1 VRIGRRTSAKRIT
14 LVACA
19 ALATCVVGGSQG
31 HASPEPDIESAQE
44 RVDDLYHQA
53 EQASERFN
61 ELRTDLRAA
70 RTRLSALQT
79 DVDAQREVVDTL
91 TDEVGD
97 IVAAQAQGTPAGPT
111 AQLISSGD
119 PDAFLAGLAAMQAY
133 SVKQNDL
140 LDTVEAQQAELRLRA
155 EQLQDQV
162 DAIGRAKLEMAEH
175 RAVIDEKFGE
185 ATALLEELEA
195 AERAAVE
202 AAQRSALPQPDP
214 GAEAG
219 DDPTGD
225 ATSGDAP
232 TDDPQEQPQGEQPQV
247 PDVPAPSGNAQAAI
261 DFALAQ
267 LGDAY
272 VYGAAGPDAW
282 DCSGLTMGAWSAAGV
297 ALPHA
302 SSVQAGMG
310 TAVSYEDLQPGDL
323 VFYYSPISH
332 VGLYIGDGQLV
343 HAPNPSSVVE
353 IVDVDLMPITSI
365 RRVG

>member
-1 VRIGRRTSAKRIT
+1 VRTGRKTSAKRVT

-19 ALATCVVGGSQG
+19 ALATCVVVSPQG
-31 HASPEPDIESAQE
+31 HASPEPDIQSTQE

-61 ELRTDLRAA
+61 ELRTELRAA
-70 RTRLSALQT
+70 RTQLSALET
-79 DVDAQREVVDTL
+79 DVDSQREVVDTL
-91 TDEVGD
+91 SDEVGA

-310 TAVSYEDLQPGDL
+310 TAVSYEDLQSGDL

-332 VGLYIGDGQLV
+332 VGLYIGDGRLV

>member
-1 VRIGRRTSAKRIT
+1 MRTGRRTSAKRVT

-19 ALATCVVGGSQG
+19 ALATCVVGHPQG
-31 HASPEPDIESAQE
+31 HASPEPDIASTQE
-44 RVDDLYHQA
+44 RVDNLYHQA

-61 ELRTDLRAA
+61 ELRTELRAA
-70 RTRLSALQT
+70 RTQLSALEA
-79 DVDAQREVVDTL
+79 DVDSQRKVVDVL
-91 TDEVGD
+91 SDEVGA

-119 PDAFLAGLAAMQAY
+119 PDAFLSGLAAMQAY
-133 SVKQNDL
+133 NVKQRNL
-140 LDTVEAQQAELRLRA
+140 LDTVDAQQAELQLRA
-155 EQLQDQV
+155 DQLQEQV
-162 DAIGRAKLEMAEH
+162 DAIERAKLDMAEQ
-175 RAVIDEKFGE
+175 RSVIDEKFDE

-195 AERAAVE
+195 EERAAVE
-202 AAQRSALPQPDP
+202 AAQRSQLPQLDSDA
-214 GAEAG
+214 GA
-219 DDPTGD
+219 
-225 ATSGDAP
+225 GDAP
-232 TDDPQEQPQGEQPQV
+232 ADERQGDEPQADEPQTDLPEVG
-247 PDVPAPSGNAQAAI
+247 APSGNAQVAI

-272 VYGAAGPDAW
+272 VYGATGPDAW
-282 DCSGLTMGAWSAAGV
+282 DCSGLTMGAWGAAGV

-310 TAVSYEDLQPGDL
+310 TSVSYDDMQPGDL

-332 VGLYIGDGQLV
+332 VGLYIGNGQLV

-353 IVDVDLMPITSI
+353 VVDVDLMPIASI